1 MLVGAYPFEDP
12 ADPRNFR
19 KTIQRIMGVKYSFP
33 ASLHLSRE
41 CVDLI
46 ARIFVGNPA
55 NRISI
60 AGIQKHPWFLKNLP
74 EELADGGEAARALM
88 APSPQSVEEVKRVVE
103 EARAR
108 PNGGGNGAIG
118 GSGSKSSSPGKAGSA
133 NGGAGNGGNGGGA
146 NKGSFNEDDY
156 LDGDLLH
163 EDLMD

>member
-46 ARIFVGNPA
+46 ARVFVGNPA

-74 EELADGGEAARALM
+74 EELADGGEGARALM

-103 EARAR
+103 EARTK
-108 PNGGGNGAIG
+108 PGGAV
-118 GSGSKSSSPGKAGSA
+118 KSSSPAKASTT
-133 NGGAGNGGNGGGA
+133 NGNGGNGGV
-146 NKGSFNEDDY
+146 KGSFNEDDY
-156 LDGDLLH
+156 LEGDLLG

>member
-33 ASLHLSRE
+33 PSLHLSRE

-60 AGIQKHPWFLKNLP
+60 SGIQKHPWFLKNLP

-88 APSPQSVEEVKRVVE
+88 APSPQSVIEVKRIVE

-108 PNGGGNGAIG
+108 PSAGGGGGGGANGA
-118 GSGSKSSSPGKAGSA
+118 SMSSSSPAKPA
-133 NGGAGNGGNGGGA
+133 NGGNGGA
-146 NKGSFNEDDY
+146 KVSFNEDDY
-156 LDGDLLH
+156 LDGDLLDG
-163 EDLMD
+163 DLMD

>member
-12 ADPRNFR
+12 TDPRNFR

-33 ASLHLSRE
+33 PSLHLSRE

-74 EELADGGEAARALM
+74 EELADGGEAARSLM

-108 PNGGGNGAIG
+108 PGGKDGSGGKAASPEKSAAGGNG
-118 GSGSKSSSPGKAGSA
+118 
-133 NGGAGNGGNGGGA
+133 NGNGGGVV
-146 NKGSFNEDDY
+146 KGSFNEDDY
-156 LDGDLLH
+156 LDGDLLG

>member
-33 ASLHLSRE
+33 PSLHLSRE

-46 ARIFVGNPA
+46 ARVFVGNPA

-88 APSPQSVEEVKRVVE
+88 APSPQSAEEVKRVVE
-103 EARAR
+103 EARRR
-108 PNGGGNGAIG
+108 PGGAASGGGGAG
-118 GSGSKSSSPGKAGSA
+118 GGDGKASCSPAKSA
-133 NGGAGNGGNGGGA
+133 NGGGGVGV
-146 NKGSFNEDDY
+146 KGSFNEDDY
-156 LDGDLLH
+156 LDGDLLG
-163 EDLMD
+163 EDLAD

>member
-33 ASLHLSRE
+33 PSLHLSRE

-46 ARIFVGNPA
+46 ARVFVGNPA

-108 PNGGGNGAIG
+108 PSGGAAGGGGDG
-118 GSGSKSSSPGKAGSA
+118 GGKGGSSSPAKSAGDNG
-133 NGGAGNGGNGGGA
+133 NGGAA
-146 NKGSFNEDDY
+146 SKGSFNEDDY
-156 LDGDLLH
+156 LDGDLLG

>member
-33 ASLHLSRE
+33 PSLHLSRE

-46 ARIFVGNPA
+46 ARVFVGNPA

-88 APSPQSVEEVKRVVE
+88 APSPQSAEEIKRVVE

-108 PNGGGNGAIG
+108 PGAAGGAG
-118 GSGSKSSSPGKAGSA
+118 GEGGRSSSSPAKSAGG
-133 NGGAGNGGNGGGA
+133 NNGNGGV
-146 NKGSFNEDDY
+146 KGSFNEDDY
-156 LDGDLLH
+156 LDGDLLG

>member
-33 ASLHLSRE
+33 PSLHLSRE

-60 AGIQKHPWFLKNLP
+60 AGIQKHPWFLRNLP

-88 APSPQSVEEVKRVVE
+88 APSPQSVDEVKRVVE
-103 EARAR
+103 EARQR
-108 PNGGGNGAIG
+108 PNAGGAGGDVGKGSSSSPAKSSAGGNGA
-118 GSGSKSSSPGKAGSA
+118 
-133 NGGAGNGGNGGGA
+133 NGGAAA

-156 LDGDLLH
+156 LDGDLLG

>member
-33 ASLHLSRE
+33 PSLHLSRE

-46 ARIFVGNPA
+46 ARVFVGNPA

-74 EELADGGEAARALM
+74 EELADGGEDARALM

-103 EARAR
+103 EARSR
-108 PNGGGNGAIG
+108 PNAA
-118 GSGSKSSSPGKAGSA
+118 GSGPGGADGKGSASPAKSSSAAG
-133 NGGAGNGGNGGGA
+133 GNGNGGGGV
-146 NKGSFNEDDY
+146 KGSFNEDDY
-156 LDGDLLH
+156 LEGDLLG